1 MSTQPSRIP
10 QATAPAPALM
20 PNQGRSWWGR
30 NWKKL
35 LAAMFLCGAV
45 FVVGIFAL
53 IMGAMRS
60 SDVAKE
66 AIARAQASQLLSQ
79 RLGAPISE
87 GWLVS
92 GSINVSPGA
101 GDADLSLPISGPKGK
116 GTVYVRA
123 QKAAGTWAY
132 IMMVTTTEGSND
144 RIDLLASASAP
155 EQPANTPTPAP
166 QAAADVSAQPAS
178 SQPASADSSVAL
190 AAAPEVAAPDP
201 APAAAPPQ
209 SQPGP

>member
-92 GSINVSPGA
+92 GSINVSPA
-101 GDADLSLPISGPKGK
+101 PVTPTFPCPSPVLR
-116 GTVYVRA
+116 VRA
-123 QKAAGTWAY
+123 PFMSGLRK
-132 IMMVTTTEGSND
+132 
-144 RIDLLASASAP
+144 L
-155 EQPANTPTPAP
+155 
-166 QAAADVSAQPAS
+166 
-178 SQPASADSSVAL
+178 
-190 AAAPEVAAPDP
+190 
-201 APAAAPPQ
+201 
-209 SQPGP
+209 PGHGHTS